1 MIKTKGVEFSY
12 DNQVF
17 FKFQDI
23 NLKSSENLLI
33 IGSSGIGK
41 TTLLHLLAGLLKSSS
56 GSIKL
61 FEKELSDL
69 SSYQLDRFRK
79 NNIGIVFQRPHFVN
93 SLTVKENL
101 QLAQYIANK
110 KDNNRIENILKNLNI
125 FDKSDKKTNQLS
137 QGEKQR
143 ASIALAIV
151 NSPKLILADEPT
163 SSLDDVNCDNVIK
176 LLKKQISERIDF
188 NDFDLIDEHKIDGDF
203 IESQAF
209 ALLAIRSY
217 LKLPI
222 SFPSTTGCYNPCTGG
237 EITKNF

>member
-1 MIKTKGVEFSY
+1 MIKTKDLEFNY

-17 FKFQDI
+17 FKFPNI
-23 NLKSSENLLI
+23 NLKSNEDLLI

-41 TTLLHLLAGLLKSSS
+41 TTLLHLLAGLLNSNS

-61 FEKELSDL
+61 FGKELNQL
-69 SSYQLDRFRK
+69 SSHQLDRFRK

-101 QLAQYIANK
+101 QLAQYIGNK
-110 KDNNRIENILKNLNI
+110 KNNNRIDSILKNLNI
-125 FDKSDKKTNQLS
+125 LEKSNKKTNLLS

-163 SSLDDVNCDNVIK
+163 SSLDDSNCSNVIK
-176 LLKKQISERIDF
+176 LLKKQATEYGAQLIVITHDSRLKKHF
-188 NDFDLIDEHKIDGDF
+188 NKS
-203 IESQAF
+203 IE
-209 ALLAIRSY
+209 L
-217 LKLPI
+217 
-222 SFPSTTGCYNPCTGG
+222 
-237 EITKNF
+237 

>member
-1 MIKTKGVEFSY
+1 MIKTKGVEFNY

-23 NLKSSENLLI
+23 DLKSSENLLI

-41 TTLLHLLAGLLKSSS
+41 TTLLHLLAGLLESSS

-69 SSYQLDRFRK
+69 SSHQLDRFRK

-110 KDNNRIENILKNLNI
+110 KDNSRIENILKKLNI

-176 LLKKQISERIDF
+176 LLKKQATDF
-188 NDFDLIDEHKIDGDF
+188 GAQLIVITHDSRLKKHFKNS
-203 IESQAF
+203 IE
-209 ALLAIRSY
+209 L
-217 LKLPI
+217 
-222 SFPSTTGCYNPCTGG
+222 
-237 EITKNF
+237 

>member
-1 MIKTKGVEFSY
+1 MIKTKGVEFNY

-23 NLKSSENLLI
+23 DLKSSENLLI

-41 TTLLHLLAGLLKSSS
+41 TTLLHLLAGLLESSS

-69 SSYQLDRFRK
+69 SSHQLDRFRK

-176 LLKKQISERIDF
+176 LLKKQATEF
-188 NDFDLIDEHKIDGDF
+188 GAQLIVITHDSRLKKHFKNS
-203 IESQAF
+203 IE
-209 ALLAIRSY
+209 L
-217 LKLPI
+217 
-222 SFPSTTGCYNPCTGG
+222 
-237 EITKNF
+237 

>member
-1 MIKTKGVEFSY
+1 MIITKEVEFNY
-12 DNQVF
+12 DNQIF

-23 NLKSSENLLI
+23 DLKSNENLLI
-33 IGSSGIGK
+33 IGNSGVGK
-41 TTLLHLLAGLLKSSS
+41 TTLMHLLAGLLKSNS

-61 FEKELSDL
+61 FDNELSQL
-69 SSYQLDRFRK
+69 SSHQLDRFRK

-110 KDNNRIENILKNLNI
+110 KDNNRIESILKKLNI
-125 FDKSDKKTNQLS
+125 FDKSNKKTNQLS

-163 SSLDDVNCDNVIK
+163 SSLDDTNCSKVIK
-176 LLKKQISERIDF
+176 LLKKQATDF
-188 NDFDLIDEHKIDGDF
+188 GAQLIVITHDSRLKEHFKKS
-203 IESQAF
+203 IE
-209 ALLAIRSY
+209 L
-217 LKLPI
+217 
-222 SFPSTTGCYNPCTGG
+222 
-237 EITKNF
+237 

>member
-1 MIKTKGVEFSY
+1 MIITKEIEFNY
-12 DNQVF
+12 DNQIF

-23 NLKSSENLLI
+23 DLKSNENLLI
-33 IGSSGIGK
+33 IGNSGVGK
-41 TTLLHLLAGLLKSSS
+41 TTLMHLLAGLLKSNS

-61 FEKELSDL
+61 FDKELSQL
-69 SSYQLDRFRK
+69 SSHQLDRFRK

-110 KDNNRIENILKNLNI
+110 NDNNRIESILKNLNI
-125 FDKSDKKTNQLS
+125 FDKSNKKTNQLS

-163 SSLDDVNCDNVIK
+163 SSLDDTNCSKVIK
-176 LLKKQISERIDF
+176 LLKKQATDF
-188 NDFDLIDEHKIDGDF
+188 GAQLIVITHDSRLKEHFKKS
-203 IESQAF
+203 IE
-209 ALLAIRSY
+209 L
-217 LKLPI
+217 
-222 SFPSTTGCYNPCTGG
+222 
-237 EITKNF
+237 

>member
-1 MIKTKGVEFSY
+1 MIKTKDLEFNY

-17 FKFQDI
+17 FKFPNI
-23 NLKSSENLLI
+23 NLKSNEDLLI

-41 TTLLHLLAGLLKSSS
+41 TTLLHLLAGLLNSNS

-61 FEKELSDL
+61 FGKELNQL
-69 SSYQLDRFRK
+69 SSHQLDRFRK

-101 QLAQYIANK
+101 QLAQYIGNK
-110 KDNNRIENILKNLNI
+110 KNNNRIDSILKNLNI
-125 FDKSDKKTNQLS
+125 LDKSNKKTNLLS

-163 SSLDDVNCDNVIK
+163 SSLDDSNCSNVIK
-176 LLKKQISERIDF
+176 LLKKQATEYGAQLIVITHDSRLKKHF
-188 NDFDLIDEHKIDGDF
+188 NKS
-203 IESQAF
+203 IE
-209 ALLAIRSY
+209 L
-217 LKLPI
+217 
-222 SFPSTTGCYNPCTGG
+222 
-237 EITKNF
+237 

>member
-1 MIKTKGVEFSY
+1 MIITKEVEFNY
-12 DNQVF
+12 DNQIF

-23 NLKSSENLLI
+23 DLKSNENLLI
-33 IGSSGIGK
+33 IGNSGVGK
-41 TTLLHLLAGLLKSSS
+41 TTLMHLLAGLLKSNS

-61 FEKELSDL
+61 FDKELSHL
-69 SSYQLDRFRK
+69 SSHQLDRFRK

-110 KDNNRIENILKNLNI
+110 NDNNRIESILKNLNI
-125 FDKSDKKTNQLS
+125 FDKSNKKTSQLS

-163 SSLDDVNCDNVIK
+163 SSLDDTNCSKVIK
-176 LLKKQISERIDF
+176 LLKKQATDF
-188 NDFDLIDEHKIDGDF
+188 GAQLIVITHDSRLKEHFKKS
-203 IESQAF
+203 IE
-209 ALLAIRSY
+209 L
-217 LKLPI
+217 
-222 SFPSTTGCYNPCTGG
+222 
-237 EITKNF
+237 

>member
-1 MIKTKGVEFSY
+1 MIKTKGVEFNY

-41 TTLLHLLAGLLKSSS
+41 TTLLHLLAGLLESSS

-69 SSYQLDRFRK
+69 SSHQLDRFRK

-101 QLAQYIANK
+101 QLAQYIGNK

-163 SSLDDVNCDNVIK
+163 SSLDDINCDNVIK
-176 LLKKQISERIDF
+176 LLKKQATDF
-188 NDFDLIDEHKIDGDF
+188 GAQLIVITHDSRLKKHFKNS
-203 IESQAF
+203 IE
-209 ALLAIRSY
+209 L
-217 LKLPI
+217 
-222 SFPSTTGCYNPCTGG
+222 
-237 EITKNF
+237 